1 MASGTIKTQ
10 SMSITGQL
18 SALGTSVYLSY
29 PSGYTINNCVVV
41 GLMVELATN
50 VWIASNYDNVNQVD
64 AVLFETQ
71 IAVGAKNAQVANHNF
86 RLILAKI

>member
-18 SALGTSVYLSY
+18 PALGSNVYLSY
-29 PSGYTINNCVVV
+29 PSGYTVNNCVVV

-50 VWIASNYDNVNQVD
+50 VWIASNYDGANQVD

-71 IAVGAKNAQVANHNF
+71 IAVGVKNAQVANHNF